1 MNQSLASP
9 LARICLGTLPPRS
22 SNWARAALLG
32 IALCF
37 CLTGCTAIPD
47 FLKSDRP
54 RVASSSHPV
63 TQILCLWQPGE
74 GRDPDGLPCRGFA
87 GQVIFLT
94 NREPTPV
101 VPDGDVRIYVFD
113 DLRQADDPSK
123 PLRQYDFTDDSWS
136 IHRRDSTLGPTYHVF
151 IPYTRKGLHEALCS
165 LRVRLTPP
173 RGQAVFSD
181 MVSVTLKGRDRMP
194 EGSVQSEYTIAPSA
208 TPNAEAEARRKTTT
222 IALDQR
228 PGELAR
234 TPHSADIP
242 TAQHPLSDNQP
253 AIPTR
258 HPLAEQLVETQIP
271 AIAQVGEQGIKPAT
285 PPTAA
290 KLLTSDE
297 RIERVEQLLTKM
309 LELQQITSQSKP
321 AAPPRHPLADE

>member
-1 MNQSLASP
+1 MYPSLPSP
-9 LARICLGTLPPRS
+9 LSRYRVTRLHSVRGA
-22 SNWARAALLG
+22 WANATLLG
-32 IALCF
+32 IAFSF
-37 CLTGCTAIPD
+37 CLNGCAAFPD
-47 FLKSDRP
+47 FLKADRP
-54 RVASSSHPV
+54 RVATSSYPV

-151 IPYTRKGLHEALCS
+151 IPYPRKGLHEALCS

-194 EGSVQSEYTIAPSA
+194 EGSIQSEYTIAPSA
-208 TPNAEAEARRKTTT
+208 SPNAEAEARRKTTT

-228 PGELAR
+228 PGQLAR
-234 TPHSADIP
+234 TPDPAEV
-242 TAQHPLSDNQP
+242 AAAKHPLTNNEAARP
-253 AIPTR
+253 AR
-258 HPLAEQLVETQIP
+258 HPLAEDSISSQAPLAAQSVERRSQP
-271 AIAQVGEQGIKPAT
+271 IAYPEAGKP
-285 PPTAA
+285 
-290 KLLTSDE
+290 LTSDE

-309 LELQQITSQSKP
+309 LELQQTTSQPKP
-321 AAPPRHPLADE
+321 GAPPRHPLADE